1 MKTTISQ
8 VKYQILSH
16 TKECALTNNYLLPNL
31 QNEGPF
37 IILYHCHRDGLNA
50 EKKLDGEH

>member
-37 IILYHCHRDGLNA
+37 IILCHGHRDGLNA